1 MDEGGEGEYVNLY
14 SSTQANGENTHRTVS
29 MRGIVLSCV
38 CVCLECNY
46 TLV

>member
-29 MRGIVLSCV
+29 MRASVLSCGV
-38 CVCLECNY
+38 HVFGDHY
-46 TLV
+46 TLD